1 LIYPLKI
8 VIFHSY
14 VSLPESNPLVNLQD
28 GFEMALAGLQRP
40 WPNGSVVVGCWRKI
54 PVIIIHVNPDEI
66 LQPQAEYPWI
76 LGSHG
81 YIYMYT
87 MIHHEL
93 HTIMPLQSILAFE
106 RIIISSLNRLNQNP
120 SPKKGKLKCTVVE
133 FATLTNIWIFRMIHM
148 PNSPVFRPC

>member
-1 LIYPLKI
+1 
-8 VIFHSY
+8 
-14 VSLPESNPLVNLQD
+14 
-28 GFEMALAGLQRP
+28 
-40 WPNGSVVVGCWRKI
+40 
-54 PVIIIHVNPDEI
+54 
-66 LQPQAEYPWI
+66 
-76 LGSHG
+76 
-81 YIYMYT
+81 MYT